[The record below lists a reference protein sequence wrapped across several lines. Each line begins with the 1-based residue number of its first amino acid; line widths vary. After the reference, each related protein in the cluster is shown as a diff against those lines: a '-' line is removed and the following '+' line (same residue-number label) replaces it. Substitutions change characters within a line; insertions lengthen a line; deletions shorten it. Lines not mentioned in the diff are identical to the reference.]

1 MVEGTAIIGGGPAG
15 FMAGII
21 AAENGAENIEIFES
35 KEALKSILWTGNGRC
50 NITNATFDF
59 KELAASYP
67 RGEKF
72 LYSAFSKFGSVEC
85 MDWFSSHGLE
95 LYIESDNRVFPKS
108 NDASEVRSVLLN
120 LAKNSGIK
128 VNNHTQVLD
137 IEAFGDKFR
146 VITAKNH
153 LLFDKLVISTGGNYK
168 KPVNSGYFMAE
179 KLGHSV
185 TKLKPS
191 LSALVVK
198 EIWAYGLAG
207 VGVKRAEIKALQGS
221 KEIAHAYGDFIFTH
235 RGVSGPLIFK
245 ISSYCAF
252 VDYDEENP
260 LILKINFVPDIEKS
274 ALEKEIL
281 NELDK
286 NSKKSV
292 ENILKKYIPRSLIQA
307 LLGSELIDP
316 EKKASQ
322 ITREDRKSIIRLLT
336 EAILSAKAS
345 ESDHEI
351 VTAGGVELNEVNAA
365 TMESKLHKNL
375 YFCGELLNIDGLTGG
390 FNLQACWSTGYA
402 AGISLAK

>member
-1 MVEGTAIIGGGPAG
+1 
-15 FMAGII
+15 
-21 AAENGAENIEIFES
+21 
-35 KEALKSILWTGNGRC
+35 
-50 NITNATFDF
+50 
-59 KELAASYP
+59 
-67 RGEKF
+67 
-72 LYSAFSKFGSVEC
+72 
-85 MDWFSSHGLE
+85 
-95 LYIESDNRVFPKS
+95 
-108 NDASEVRSVLLN
+108 
-120 LAKNSGIK
+120 
-128 VNNHTQVLD
+128 
-137 IEAFGDKFR
+137 
-146 VITAKNH
+146 
-153 LLFDKLVISTGGNYK
+153 
-168 KPVNSGYFMAE
+168 
-179 KLGHSV
+179 
-185 TKLKPS
+185 
-191 LSALVVK
+191 
-198 EIWAYGLAG
+198 
-207 VGVKRAEIKALQGS
+207 
-221 KEIAHAYGDFIFTH
+221 
-235 RGVSGPLIFK
+235 
-245 ISSYCAF
+245 